1 MSSNELKN
9 LLVEYV
15 RLFPRNRVARI
26 GHDRP
31 FVIFHMSSPDAHE
44 GRRCKQIGVRGN
56 DEGRCGNGRDLRE
69 GVWRAEGLS
78 RGFRLASMF
87 VDLGP
92 AFGTVRVSA
101 SIRWPDFPVNRRKF
115 SYARNLNASYK
126 IGDLLVCHLPG
137 TGPDHEASEPLRT
150 PRGVVQSSKP
160 ASGDAKQ
167 MKLVELEII
176 RERIK
181 IASNTPWLRSRCGV
195 GHTSAPAS
203 AVESN
208 DAVSGLR
215 KARDLARPNG
225 ASAGVRVEQH

>member
-1 MSSNELKN
+1 MADVRFGSKADICAATSHVRFTPNSDIKCGKVECPLRANRFYGAVRGLRHTLARRRLMSSNELKN

-56 DEGRCGNGRDLRE
+56 DEGRCGNSRNLRE
-69 GVWRAEGLS
+69 GVWRAEGLT

-115 SYARNLNASYK
+115 SYARNLN
-126 IGDLLVCHLPG
+126 
-137 TGPDHEASEPLRT
+137 T
-150 PRGVVQSSKP
+150 
-160 ASGDAKQ
+160 
-167 MKLVELEII
+167 
-176 RERIK
+176 
-181 IASNTPWLRSRCGV
+181 
-195 GHTSAPAS
+195 
-203 AVESN
+203 
-208 DAVSGLR
+208 
-215 KARDLARPNG
+215 
-225 ASAGVRVEQH
+225 